1 MLLENI
7 RRLCSQKPVSIAK
20 LERATGIGNG
30 TIGRWDISSP
40 SIENV
45 QKVAEYF
52 GVTVDELIRTPIPTE
67 RTKQECEI

>member
-1 MLLENI
+1 MLLKNI
-7 RRLCSQKPVSIAK
+7 RRLCSEKSVAIAK
-20 LERATGIGNG
+20 LERETGIGNG

-52 GVTVDELIRTPIPTE
+52 GVTVDELIKKE
-67 RTKQECEI
+67 EAE